1 MRNSENVK
9 YNILVDNIEN
19 TGGTYFSR
27 KTKKTCEFEGCQNTE
42 NLEAHHLNPMVSVK
56 RKDLSPQAKVI
67 IAKKRKTIT
76 ICQKNQQKQKKR
88 QVLKKK

>member
-1 MRNSENVK
+1 MHNSENVK

-27 KTKKTCEFEGCQNTE
+27 KTKKACEFEGCQNTE
-42 NLEAHHLNPMVSVK
+42 NLEAHHINPMANVK

-67 IAKKRKTIT
+67 IAKKCKVIT
-76 ICQKNQQKQKKR
+76 ICRKHHQELHKR
-88 QVLKKK
+88 RILTK